1 MKGGNEGEMAFGIF
15 DLATEKIIRRTNK
28 SMTALQITSMKQFM
42 NHLLVA
48 DTFDPFL
55 LEEAA
60 IGTGCTFHIDGH
72 VNRDFYAGDEDTAPD
87 IPYEL
92 RPWSELKGL
101 CFDLIKGRRTPLF
114 FRFVL
119 HLMPEKA
126 AALLEK
132 EGCDVEIS
140 QIKALALNIRYD
152 GSKAVLTTATAFH
165 TFLLSKEPD
174 AIWDRALK
182 KYLDG
187 KGIGYEE
194 L

>member
-1 MKGGNEGEMAFGIF
+1 M
-15 DLATEKIIRRTNK
+15 
-28 SMTALQITSMKQFM
+28 
-42 NHLLVA
+42 
-48 DTFDPFL
+48 
-55 LEEAA
+55 
-60 IGTGCTFHIDGH
+60 
-72 VNRDFYAGDEDTAPD
+72 
-87 IPYEL
+87 
-92 RPWSELKGL
+92 
-101 CFDLIKGRRTPLF
+101 
-114 FRFVL
+114 
-119 HLMPEKA
+119 
-126 AALLEK
+126 
-132 EGCDVEIS
+132 EIS

>member
-1 MKGGNEGEMAFGIF
+1 
-15 DLATEKIIRRTNK
+15 
-28 SMTALQITSMKQFM
+28 MTALQITSMKQFM

-48 DTFDPFL
+48 DTFEPFL
-55 LEEAA
+55 LEEAVISTA
-60 IGTGCTFHIDGH
+60 STFTIDGH
-72 VNRDFYAGDEDTAPD
+72 VNQEFYGKEEENPSL
-87 IPYEL
+87 PVWEF
-92 RPWSELKGL
+92 RPWSEVKGL

-114 FRFVL
+114 FRFVF

-132 EGCDVEIS
+132 EGCSVAPSD
-140 QIKALALNIRYD
+140 IKALAINIRYD
-152 GSKAVLTTATAFH
+152 GSKAMLTTGTAYH

-174 AIWDRALK
+174 VIWDKAFK

-187 KGIGYEE
+187 KGISYEE